1 MNTQAEIIAIG
12 NDAVDAQEPM
22 VILFDEHAT
31 AAIQDVALIQRFMD
45 ETAKKQ
51 LTLTTDSA
59 VMINQQ
65 PYTITYVGAL
75 VNSNLNTIGHV
86 ALIFGP
92 APQEDQLQSGLYLT
106 PAVAGVPAFPEFK
119 VGTQITYQET
129 M

>member
-1 MNTQAEIIAIG
+1 MNTQAEVISIG
-12 NDAVDAQEPM
+12 NDAIDDQEPM

-31 AAIQDVALIQRFMD
+31 TAIQNVALIQRFMD
-45 ETAKKQ
+45 EAAKKQ

-59 VMINQQ
+59 VIINQQ

-75 VNSNLNTIGHV
+75 VNPNLNSIGHV
-86 ALIFGP
+86 ALVFGP
-92 APQEDQLQSGLYLT
+92 TPQEDQLQSGLYLT
-106 PAVAGVPAFPEFK
+106 PAVAGVPAVPEFK

>member
-51 LTLTTDSA
+51 LTLTTDSV

-75 VNSNLNTIGHV
+75 VNSNLNSIGHV

-106 PAVAGVPAFPEFK
+106 PAVVGVSAFPEFK

>member
-51 LTLTTDSA
+51 LTLTTDSV

-75 VNSNLNTIGHV
+75 VNSNLNSIGHV

-92 APQEDQLQSGLYLT
+92 APQEDRLQSGLYLT
-106 PAVAGVPAFPEFK
+106 PAVAGVPVFPEFK

>member
-51 LTLTTDSA
+51 LTLTTDSV

-75 VNSNLNTIGHV
+75 VNSNLNSIGHV